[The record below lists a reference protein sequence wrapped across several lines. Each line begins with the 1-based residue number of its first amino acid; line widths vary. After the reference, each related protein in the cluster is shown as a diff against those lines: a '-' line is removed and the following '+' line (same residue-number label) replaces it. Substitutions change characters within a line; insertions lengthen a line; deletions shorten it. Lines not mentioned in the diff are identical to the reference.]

1 MNDTELKTLL
11 GLKIKHY
18 RKQLG
23 LTQEELGEKI
33 ERTQRQVSLIELG
46 SSFPNPEALINIAKV
61 FNCSI
66 KDLFDF
72 EPIINI
78 ENLKDELS
86 KLTNK
91 LSEDKL
97 KTLYLIAKN
106 L

>member
-46 SSFPNPEALINIAKV
+46 SSFPTPEALTNIAKV

>member
-1 MNDTELKTLL
+1 MDDIELKTLL

-23 LTQEELGEKI
+23 WTQEELGEKI
-33 ERTQRQVSLIELG
+33 GRTQRQVSLIELG
-46 SSFPNPEALINIAKV
+46 SSFPSPEAFTKIANV
-61 FNCSI
+61 FSCSI

-78 ENLKDELS
+78 ENLKCELLN
-86 KLTNK
+86 LTEK
-91 LSEDKL
+91 LSEEKL
-97 KTLYLIAKN
+97 KTLYLIAKI

>member
-18 RKQLG
+18 RKQHG

>member
-1 MNDTELKTLL
+1 MNDTELKILL

-18 RKQLG
+18 RKQLA

>member
-78 ENLKDELS
+78 ENLKDELL

>member
-46 SSFPNPEALINIAKV
+46 SSFPNPEALIHIAKV

>member
-18 RKQLG
+18 RKQLA

-72 EPIINI
+72 ESIINI

>member
-18 RKQLG
+18 RKQLT

-97 KTLYLIAKN
+97 KSLYLIANN

>member
-18 RKQLG
+18 RKQHG

-78 ENLKDELS
+78 ENLKDELL

>member
-1 MNDTELKTLL
+1 MNDIELKTLL

>member
-18 RKQLG
+18 RKQLA

-33 ERTQRQVSLIELG
+33 ERTQRKVSLIELG